1 MNAKQLEL
9 FTESDF
15 EAQKT
20 YFRRVNNEW
29 IIVDNINHFG
39 RGRKTHYK
47 LVVQMREG
55 DVYNEKAEQSAPL
68 SCDEKGEKISVSDY
82 FVLTNAIKKH
92 GKYVFNKKLGKV
104 ISKKG

>member
-15 EAQKT
+15 ETQKT
-20 YFRRVNNEW
+20 YFRKVNSEW
-29 IIVDNINHFG
+29 IIVDNFNNFG

-47 LVVQMREG
+47 LVVQIRKG
-55 DVYNEKAEQSAPL
+55 DIYNENSTQTAPL
-68 SCDEKGEKISVSDY
+68 GCDEKGEKISVSDY
-82 FVLTNAIKKH
+82 FVLTNIIKKH
-92 GKYVFNKKLGKV
+92 GKYVFNKKLGKL

>member
-15 EAQKT
+15 EQQKT
-20 YFRRVNNEW
+20 YFRKVNDEW
-29 IIVDNINHFG
+29 IIVDNINKFG
-39 RGRKTHYK
+39 RGRETHYK
-47 LVVQMREG
+47 LVVQMRSG
-55 DVYNEKAEQSAPL
+55 DICDENSTQTTPL

-82 FVLTNAIKKH
+82 FALANTIKKH
-92 GKYVFNKKLGKV
+92 GKYVFNKKLGKL